1 MMKIVKIPLSSLLDI
16 LTDLYDSGADYI
28 DIEGQENIE
37 GLELK
42 DMMKIVVKPEYLSKD
57 DVRDDHILT
66 EEDDDNE
73 EYEEIPSQFEFIDNQ
88 SLEIEMDYS
97 DIEKIT
103 TAIDTKL
110 SDDDINDLI

>member
-1 MMKIVKIPLSSLLDI
+1 MKIVKIPLAALLDI

-42 DMMKIVVKPEYLSKD
+42 DMMKIIVKPEYLSKD
-57 DVRDDHILT
+57 EERDNNILT
-66 EEDDDNE
+66 EEDEE
-73 EYEEIPSQFEFIDNQ
+73 EYEEIESQFEFIDNQ

-97 DIEKIT
+97 NIEKLT
-103 TAIDTKL
+103 PAVDTKL